1 MYQTKK
7 YFMTEINITNTPAA
21 ELTNAK
27 GQTVAEAVRF
37 RKMATIQKIVS
48 ISPIEGADNIEVAR
62 VLNWDVV
69 VKRGEFSVGSLA
81 TYFEIDSW
89 IPTALAPF
97 LTKPGHFPK
106 TYNGVEGEK
115 LRTIRLRGVV
125 SQGLL
130 LPVFDDSTGTYLMI
144 MDEETGEYSLTV
156 AEGDDVTDVLGIQK
170 WEAPISAQLAG
181 QARGN
186 FPSRIVKTNQ
196 ERIQNLTRA
205 FANGTLQAQTYEVQE
220 KCEGSSMTAYVLDGE
235 FGVCSRNLD
244 LKETEGNTF
253 WDLAR
258 SQGMEEKLRAFGQDI
273 AVQGEAVGPGI
284 QSNWYKLAKHEF
296 RLFDVQLPN
305 EGGRYMDPT
314 ERAEFAAKYGF
325 TQAPLIDANW
335 SFGDKTIDD
344 VIKMADGQSVINPK
358 VKREGLVFKANSR
371 NRFTWKAISNLYLA
385 TSKD

>member
-1 MYQTKK
+1 
-7 YFMTEINITNTPAA
+7 MTEINITSTPPA
-21 ELTNAK
+21 ELTDAE
-27 GQTVAEAVRF
+27 GQTIAEAVRF
-37 RKMATIQKIVS
+37 RKLATIQKIVS

-69 VKRGEFSVGSLA
+69 VKRGEFQVGSLA
-81 TYFEIDSW
+81 TYFEIDSF

-106 TYNGVEGEK
+106 SYNGVEGEK
-115 LRTIRLRGVV
+115 LRTIRLRGVT

-130 LPVFDDSTGTYLMI
+130 LPVCDDGTGTYLMI
-144 MDEETGEYSLTV
+144 MDDETGEYSLTV
-156 AEGDDVTDVLGIQK
+156 AEGDDVTDVLNIQK

-186 FPSRIVKTNQ
+186 FPSRIVKTDQ
-196 ERIQNLTRA
+196 ERLQNLTRA
-205 FANGTLQAQTYEVQE
+205 FANGTLQAETYEVQE
-220 KCEGSSMTAYVLDGE
+220 KCEGSSATCYILDGE
-235 FGVCSRNLD
+235 FGTCSRNLD

-253 WDLAR
+253 WDTAR
-258 SQGMEEKLRAFGQDI
+258 ALGVEQKLREFGQDI
-273 AVQGEAVGPGI
+273 AAQFELIGPGV
-284 QSNWYKLAKHEF
+284 QSNHYKLDKHEF
-296 RLFDVQLPN
+296 RLFDVQLPS

-314 ERAEFAAKYGF
+314 ERAEFAVKYGF

-344 VIKMADGQSVINPK
+344 VIKLADGQSVINPK

-371 NRFTWKAISNLYLA
+371 KRFTFKSISNEYLRKMA
-385 TSKD
+385 D